1 MKEVFVAISLAVIAA
16 IAVPAF
22 ARSET
27 VMGDPSLVALRN
39 VAASA
44 TLKGLPVFSS
54 DGEEVGQVVSDE
66 KGSDGSTESIRA
78 EISGFLG
85 LGTGMVTIAANEFV
99 EKPDRIVLIQTAD
112 EVRGLPGAS
121 YESYDGAG
129 NGSAPPSAR

>member
-27 VMGDPSLVALRN
+27 VMGNTSLVAERAIPLP
-39 VAASA
+39 A
-44 TLKGLPVFSS
+44 TLKGMPVFSS
-54 DGEEVGQVVSDE
+54 DGEEVGQVIADE
-66 KGSDGSTESIRA
+66 KRSDGSTESIRA

-85 LGTGMVTIAANEFV
+85 LGTGMVTIDAGDFV
-99 EKPDRIVLIQTAD
+99 AKPDRVVLIQTAD
-112 EVRGLPGAS
+112 EVRGLPGAG

-129 NGSAPPSAR
+129 SGSPPPTAR

>member
-16 IAVPAF
+16 IAVPGF
-22 ARSET
+22 AHSAT
-27 VMGDPSLVALRN
+27 VMGNPSLVVLRN

-44 TLKGLPVFSS
+44 TLKGLPIFSS

-85 LGTGMVTIAANEFV
+85 LGTGMVTIDSGDFV
-99 EKPDRIVLIQTAD
+99 AKPDRIVLIQTAD

-121 YESYDGAG
+121 YESFDGAG
-129 NGSAPPSAR
+129 SGSPPPGPH